1 MKITRKQLR
10 TLIEASLEISDA
22 EVAAAKQKLE
32 DEGGAAGADLVAQA
46 MRDADEGDT
55 DVDDDNKYIEKLL
68 EKDPSIKVHPNGDVI
83 DTSGLDEAIISMI
96 REAMSDEEKR
106 RRLAALKAA
115 RAKASQVDTGEDLP
129 EEPDDALAA
138 MSAGADQIMRD
149 LAGPMSDEESD
160 RAEKIARLKAQRR
173 ERTRMT
179 NQLINKKKR
188 TGRFF
193 ENKRVTRSILR
204 KIILEELAKLP
215 SYAYYDYGIDHVPN
229 KTNAHEDIIG
239 HT

>member
-1 MKITRKQLR
+1 MKITKRQLR
-10 TLIEASLEISDA
+10 AL
-22 EVAAAKQKLE
+22 
-32 DEGGAAGADLVAQA
+32 
-46 MRDADEGDT
+46 
-55 DVDDDNKYIEKLL
+55 
-68 EKDPSIKVHPNGDVI
+68 
-83 DTSGLDEAIISMI
+83 I

-115 RAKASQVDTGEDLP
+115 RDKASQVDTDEDLP
-129 EEPDDALAA
+129 EEPDDALSA

-149 LAGPMSDEESD
+149 LAGPMSDEESAK
-160 RAEKIARLKAQRR
+160 AEKIARLKAQRR
-173 ERTRMT
+173 ERIRMT
-179 NQLINKKKR
+179 NQLMDKKKR

-193 ENKRVTRSILR
+193 ENKRVSRSILR

-229 KTNAHEDIIG
+229 KTDAHEDIIG